1 MNATQ
6 LAGQVI
12 VHTPLWV
19 WVLLGFISL
28 LGLRQAKDQ
37 VITSGRL
44 IGVSFGWTVLS
55 LIGAASTF
63 GFSAGVLL
71 AWAAGLVLS
80 LALQHGRIAP
90 RGVRALGNGRYA
102 VAGSL
107 WPLLTIWLVFGVR
120 YASSAMVVL
129 DPALK
134 QHAGFGLAV
143 AAIYGLLSSLFV
155 GRALRVLGS
164 GAPRA
169 ATLAAA

>member
-6 LAGQVI
+6 LVGQV
-12 VHTPLWV
+12 VGHTPLWV
-19 WVLLGFISL
+19 WALLAFITL

-37 VITSGRL
+37 VLSSGRV
-44 IGVSFGWTVLS
+44 IGVSLGWTVLS
-55 LIGAASTF
+55 LLGAASTV

-71 AWAAGLVLS
+71 AWAGGLGLS
-80 LALQHGRIAP
+80 LALQHGRVAP
-90 RGVRALGNGRYA
+90 RG
-102 VAGSL
+102 
-107 WPLLTIWLVFGVR
+107 VFGVR
-120 YASSAMVVL
+120 YVSSAMVVL
-129 DPALK
+129 DPALR

-164 GAPRA
+164 GTPRA

>member
-6 LAGQVI
+6 LVGQV
-12 VHTPLWV
+12 VGHTPLWV
-19 WVLLGFISL
+19 WALLAFITL

-37 VITSGRL
+37 VLSSGRV
-44 IGVSFGWTVLS
+44 IGVSLGWTVLS
-55 LIGAASTF
+55 LMGAASTV

-71 AWAAGLVLS
+71 AWAGGLGLS
-80 LALQHGRIAP
+80 LALQHGRVAP
-90 RGVRALGNGRYA
+90 RGVRALGDGRYA

-107 WPLLTIWLVFGVR
+107 RPLLTIWLVFGVR
-120 YASSAMVVL
+120 YVSSAMVVL
-129 DPALK
+129 DPGLK

-164 GAPRA
+164 GTPRA
-169 ATLAAA
+169 ATLAAV